1 MIIWMSTTLF
11 DDHLDEYKSDDHLD
25 EYKFDDHLDEYKFDH
40 CRYSVL
46 SLSVTF
52 TGCFVDSRN
61 LDHRTVGLEFSTET
75 TLHLARLWAVS
86 RTPDLSVLTCC

>member
-1 MIIWMSTTLF
+1 MSTSLI
-11 DDHLDEYKSDDHLD
+11 DDHLD

-52 TGCFVDSRN
+52 TGCFVDNGN

-86 RTPDLSVLTCC
+86 KNSRPVCSHVVDPVIYRS